1 MSFPKVRKGGNMKRF
16 SRICA
21 FALTLAFAFGMVYGC
36 NNGSNYQLKISFY
49 DGGYG
54 TAWAYALAQK
64 YEEETGVTVTVEPSK
79 TLQADIPNMLQNGT
93 DNDILFSHGII
104 WELPALQGRIE
115 PLNDLYEMECDN
127 GTVEDRILPE
137 LLEDCKLKFDGN
149 YYKLPWTNGAGGLV
163 YNKVLFDKYGE
174 QYGWKVPETYEE
186 LVELCEKVEEAAIV
200 VNPEAPA
207 FNQRTLKPFAWSSET
222 YYWDY
227 LVFDWWAQLEGIES
241 INNYKK
247 LESVDVLDP
256 SKGYKFPEA
265 VQLWV
270 DLIKPHE
277 VNGVM
282 RDYSI
287 EGSSGRDYMSA
298 QNDFINGYALMMPN
312 AQWFESEM
320 RDNID
325 PEVCEMI
332 MMPAPVVPG
341 AKTDENGD
349 VIRVNYQVGGGDSII
364 IPACSQNKEEAKRFL
379 AFMCREDNAK
389 LFTERTLGVM
399 LGLKYESLDGI
410 ADRYL
415 TSFSRSVFEINTN
428 STKFNL
434 YSQNNMVLNNK
445 ITLEWADTGINE
457 YANLYAGTSTVDQ
470 IFKTRFDTISANF
483 AQWKA
488 ESDAIYGG

>member
-1 MSFPKVRKGGNMKRF
+1 MKRF

-21 FALTLAFAFGMVYGC
+21 FALTLTIACGMAFGC
-36 NNGSNYQLKISFY
+36 NKGSEHELKISFY

-54 TAWAYALAQK
+54 QAWAYALAEK
-64 YEEETGVTVTVEPSK
+64 YEAETGVKITVDPSK
-79 TLQADIPNMLQNGT
+79 TLQADIPNMLENGT
-93 DNDILFSHGII
+93 DSDILFSHGII
-104 WELPALQGRIE
+104 WELAALQGKIE
-115 PLNDLYEMECDN
+115 PLNDLYEMECDD
-127 GTVEDRILPE
+127 GTVKDRILPE
-137 LLEDCKLKFDGN
+137 LLDDCKLKFNGN

-163 YNKVLFDKYGE
+163 YNKVLFDKYG
-174 QYGWKVPETYEE
+174 WDVPETYEE
-186 LVELCEKVEEAAIV
+186 LVALCETIEQAAIV

-207 FNQRTLKPFAWSSET
+207 HSRRTIKPFAWSSET

-227 LVFDWWAQLEGIES
+227 LVFDWWAQLEGVDS

-247 LESVDVLDP
+247 LESADVLDP

-270 DLIKPHE
+270 NLIKPHE

-287 EGSSGRDYMSA
+287 EGSSGRDYISA
-298 QNDFINGYALMMPN
+298 QNDFINGYAAMMPC

-325 PEVCEMI
+325 PEKCEMI
-332 MMPAPVVPG
+332 LMPAPAAPG
-341 AKTDENGD
+341 AKTDGNGE

-364 IPACSQNKEEAKRFL
+364 IPACSKNKEEAKRFL

-399 LGLKYESLDGI
+399 LGLVYEDLDGI
-410 ADRYL
+410 AEKYL
-415 TSFSRSVFEINTN
+415 TSFSKSVFEINMN
-428 STKFNL
+428 SVKFNL

-445 ITLEWADTGINE
+445 ITLEWADTGVNE
-457 YANLYAGTSTVDQ
+457 YANLYAGTSNVDE
-470 IFKTRFDTISANF
+470 IFTTRFNTISENF
-483 AQWKA
+483 DQWKS